1 MPQRCSLI
9 QLKAKESTV
18 FDTTTVLRQ
27 LSWCL
32 SHKSQVKMEGLTST
46 TTTET
51 LVNLEEPPPSEFAD
65 IFSTE
70 TTPELTSSILIQTLL
85 NNTTLS
91 TDEILQDLKD
101 TTENLEA
108 LARNETIGEQE
119 LKEWQKTSKCII
131 QVILQWWKITF
142 KKSQNSNTYLK
153 N

>member
-1 MPQRCSLI
+1 
-9 QLKAKESTV
+9 
-18 FDTTTVLRQ
+18 
-27 LSWCL
+27 
-32 SHKSQVKMEGLTST
+32 MEGLTST

-142 KKSQNSNTYLK
+142 KKYQNSKK
-153 N
+153 NIKN

>member
-1 MPQRCSLI
+1 
-9 QLKAKESTV
+9 
-18 FDTTTVLRQ
+18 
-27 LSWCL
+27 
-32 SHKSQVKMEGLTST
+32 MEGLTST

-131 QVILQWWKITF
+131 QVILQWWKINF

>member
-1 MPQRCSLI
+1 
-9 QLKAKESTV
+9 
-18 FDTTTVLRQ
+18 
-27 LSWCL
+27 
-32 SHKSQVKMEGLTST
+32 MEGLTST

-131 QVILQWWKITF
+131 QVILQW
-142 KKSQNSNTYLK
+142 
-153 N
+153 